1 MCPVDDV
8 LEPEKRAGVGWRDDT
23 RYEEAMKVIKR
34 WMIGLM
40 CVGALSLGAGCAE
53 DVLDGEQDAC
63 QPGMQLNPVSGL
75 CVPTGPGQDVG
86 RDPEQD
92 AGNQDSG
99 SPDDAP
105 EVDVPEDSGNPD
117 GGLDA
122 GEPDGG
128 GDVVEPPE
136 DCGPGQLIARACA
149 TNGQVLAAANAT
161 IRGVNCEGEPF
172 EMSTRTGSDGTF
184 EFADVP
190 AGLHE
195 VEVSSGSFSNTRQVT
210 VYNGQTTDLTAD
222 ADKLCV
228 DASEVPI
235 AVLQGQYDNV
245 RQILQ
250 SLDLEYTL
258 MGQDASVFGST
269 GVDRAK
275 HFLENPAQLNYFRI
289 LFIECGTLWG
299 DLQSRGADMTL
310 IAQNLRDFVANG
322 NSLYVS
328 DWAHPFIS
336 EVFEGMIAFEG
347 STLSEARVGSAPQTV
362 NASVDSTEMQ
372 TLLNG
377 STASIQFSS
386 GDVQWVVARSVGPNA
401 QVHFSGD
408 VSRCT
413 PSCGA
418 AQTGT
423 SVVQDSPLLVTQR
436 EQPNYGTVVFTSFH
450 NKEQSNLGEDMQR
463 ILEFLIFRL

>member
-1 MCPVDDV
+1 
-8 LEPEKRAGVGWRDDT
+8 
-23 RYEEAMKVIKR
+23 MKVVKR

-40 CVGALSLGAGCAE
+40 CVGVLSLGAGCAE
-53 DVLDGEQDAC
+53 DVLDGERDAC
-63 QPGMQLNPVSGL
+63 PAGMQLNPVSGL
-75 CVPTGPGQDVG
+75 CMSAGPGQDVG
-86 RDPEQD
+86 GDEQD
-92 AGNQDSG
+92 AGDEDSG
-99 SPDDAP
+99 SPNEEPDTDAP
-105 EVDVPEDSGNPD
+105 EDTGNPD
-117 GGLDA
+117 GGSDA
-122 GEPDGG
+122 GEPDG

-210 VYNGQTTDLTAD
+210 LYNGQTTDLTAD

-250 SLDLEYTL
+250 SLDLEFTL

-269 GVDRAK
+269 GVDRAR

-299 DLQSRGADMTL
+299 DLQARGANMTL
-310 IAQNLRDFVANG
+310 IAQNLRQFVANG

-336 EVFEGMIAFEG
+336 EVFEGMIEFEG
-347 STLSEARVGSAPQTV
+347 STLAEARVGSAPQTV
-362 NASVDSTEMQ
+362 EAAVDSVEMQ
-372 TLLNG
+372 TLLNDT
-377 STASIQFSS
+377 TASIQFSS
-386 GDVQWVVARSVGPNA
+386 GDVAWVVARSAGPNA
-401 QVHFSGD
+401 QVHFRGD
-408 VSRCT
+408 VSRCSPNCSSSSST
-413 PSCGA
+413 V
-418 AQTGT
+418 T
-423 SVVQDSPLLVTQR
+423 VQDSPLLVTQR

-450 NKEQSNLGEDMQR
+450 NKEQSSLGEDMQR

>member
-1 MCPVDDV
+1 
-8 LEPEKRAGVGWRDDT
+8 
-23 RYEEAMKVIKR
+23 MKVMKR
-34 WMIGLM
+34 WMIGLV
-40 CVGALSLGAGCAE
+40 CAGALSLGAGCAE
-53 DVLDGEQDAC
+53 DVLDGDQDAC

-75 CVPTGPGQDVG
+75 CVPAGPGQDVG
-86 RDPEQD
+86 GDEQD
-92 AGNQDSG
+92 AGDDDSG
-99 SPDDAP
+99 TPNEEPDTDAP
-105 EVDVPEDSGNPD
+105 EDTGNPD
-117 GGLDA
+117 GGSDA
-122 GEPDGG
+122 GEPDG

-161 IRGVNCEGEPF
+161 IRGVNCDGEPF

-269 GVDRAK
+269 GVERAK
-275 HFLENPAQLNYFRI
+275 LFLENPAQLNHFRI
-289 LFIECGTLWG
+289 LFIECGTLWM
-299 DLQSRGADMTL
+299 DLQSRGADMQL
-310 IAQNLRDFVANG
+310 IAQNLRQFVANG
-322 NSLYVS
+322 NSIYAS
-328 DWAHPFIS
+328 DWAHPFIN
-336 EVFEGMIAFEG
+336 EVFEGMIEFEG
-347 STLSEARVGSAPQTV
+347 TNLAGARVGSAPQTV

-401 QVHFSGD
+401 QVHFSAD
-408 VSRCT
+408 VTRCS